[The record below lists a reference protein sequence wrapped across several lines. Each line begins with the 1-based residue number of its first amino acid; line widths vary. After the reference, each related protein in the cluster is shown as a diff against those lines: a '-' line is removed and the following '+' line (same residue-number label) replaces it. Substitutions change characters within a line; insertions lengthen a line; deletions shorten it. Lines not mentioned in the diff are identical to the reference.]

1 MPRITVNISEDLF
14 NKIEDHHEK
23 EYENRSEKVRDL
35 LKDGLNHEETVR
47 EFEEQ
52 IRDLEEQ
59 IDRLENEKR
68 KLIQKREENQELVK
82 FVEEQKSVIQQ
93 EKEIKNKPV
102 WKRAKYWILG
112 RNPE

>member
-1 MPRITVNISEDLF
+1 MPRVTVNISEDLL
-14 NKIEDHHEK
+14 NKIEEYRKK

-35 LKDGLNHEETVR
+35 LKDGLNYEETVG

-52 IRDLEEQ
+52 IRELEEK

-68 KLIQKREENQELVK
+68 KLIEQREENQELVK

-102 WKRAKYWILG
+102 WKRARYWVLG
-112 RNPE
+112 RNSE